1 MNQVE
6 HRVPQ
11 KKKNIKREHTE
22 TIPAIPVRPLPDA
35 EEKLAAWRKTQ
46 AVIGQ
51 RHLDKPIAEVWGR
64 TAAVTMLPTDEMD
77 NLGDREAVGPS
88 PVQRIVAI
96 FATDEHH
103 PGWRDTCDR
112 DDMMEDKS
120 KT

>member
-1 MNQVE
+1 ME
-6 HRVPQ
+6 HA
-11 KKKNIKREHTE
+11 E
-22 TIPAIPVRPLPDA
+22 TISAIPIRPLPDA
-35 EEKLAAWRKTQ
+35 EEKLAAWCTTQ
-46 AVIGQ
+46 AVVGQ

-64 TAAVTMLPTDEMD
+64 TAAVTRLPIAKLD

-88 PVQRIVAI
+88 LVQRIVAI